1 MAIEL
6 PPLPYAYDALAPHM
20 SARTL
25 EFHHDKHH
33 AAYVNKTNELIRG
46 TDLENA
52 DLVTVVRRARDR
64 GDATLF
70 NQSGQAWNHNFLWES
85 LRAPG
90 AGGAGPSGELAERI
104 ESDFDG
110 LDGFADRFKK
120 EAVGHFASGWA
131 WLVLNGD
138 RLEVIS
144 THDGDSAIAREGLAP
159 LLVLD
164 LWEHAYYLDYQN
176 RRPDFVDGFLAQ
188 TINWDFAARNLDAAR
203 GRTSAAA

>member
-33 AAYVNKTNELIRG
+33 AAYVAKTNELIRG
-46 TDLENA
+46 TELEGA
-52 DLVTVVRRARDR
+52 DLVTIVRRARER
-64 GDATLF
+64 GDQALF
-70 NQSGQAWNHNFLWES
+70 NQAGQAWNHNFLWLS
-85 LRAPG
+85 LRPG
-90 AGGAGPSGELAERI
+90 GGAGPSGELAERL

-110 LDGFADRFKK
+110 LDGFTEAFKK

-131 WLVLNGD
+131 WLVLNGE

-144 THDGDSAIAREGLAP
+144 THDGDSAIAREGVVP

-176 RRPDFVDGFLAQ
+176 RRPDFVDACLANL
-188 TINWDFAARNLDAAR
+188 INWDFAAQNLDTAR
-203 GRTSAAA
+203 GRASVAA

>member
-1 MAIEL
+1 MAITL
-6 PPLPYAYDALAPHM
+6 PPLPYAYDALEPHM

-46 TDLENA
+46 TDLESA
-52 DLVTVVRRARDR
+52 DLVTIVRRARDR
-64 GDATLF
+64 GDQQLF
-70 NQSGQAWNHNFLWES
+70 NQSGQAWNHDFLWHS
-85 LRAPG
+85 LRAG
-90 AGGAGPSGELAERI
+90 GGAGPSGELAERL
-104 ESDFDG
+104 ETDFDG
-110 LDGFADRFKK
+110 LDGFAERFKK

-131 WLVLNGD
+131 WLVLSGE

-144 THDGDSAIAREGLAP
+144 THDGDSAIAREGVVP

-176 RRPDFVDGFLAQ
+176 RRPDFVGAYLAN

-203 GRTSAAA
+203 GRASAAA

>member
-1 MAIEL
+1 MAINL
-6 PPLPYAYDALAPHM
+6 PPLPYDHGALAPHM

-25 EFHHDKHH
+25 EFHHGKHH
-33 AAYVNKTNELIRG
+33 KAYVDKTNELVRG

-52 DLVTVVRRARDR
+52 DLVTIVRRARER
-64 GDATLF
+64 GDQKLF
-70 NQSGQAWNHNFLWES
+70 DQAGQAWNHDFLWQS
-85 LRAPG
+85 LRPAD
-90 AGGAGPSGELAERI
+90 GGGPSGELAERL

-110 LDGFADRFKK
+110 LDGFAERFKK

-131 WLVLNGD
+131 WLVARGE
-138 RLEVIS
+138 RLDVIS
-144 THDGDSAIAREGLAP
+144 THDGDSAIAHDGVVP

-176 RRPDFVDGFLAQ
+176 RRPDFVDAYLAN

-203 GRTSAAA
+203 RRASVAA

>member
-1 MAIEL
+1 MAITL
-6 PPLPYAYDALAPHM
+6 PPLPYAYDALEPHM

-33 AAYVNKTNELIRG
+33 AAYVDKTNELIRG

-52 DLVTVVRRARDR
+52 DLVTIVRRARER
-64 GDATLF
+64 GDQKLF
-70 NQSGQAWNHNFLWES
+70 NQAGQAWNHDFLWQS
-85 LRAPG
+85 LRAG
-90 AGGAGPSGELAERI
+90 GGAAPSGELAERLDT
-104 ESDFDG
+104 DFGG
-110 LDGFADRFKK
+110 LDGFVERFKK

-131 WLVLNGD
+131 WLVARGD

-144 THDGDSAIAREGLAP
+144 THDADSALVHDGVVP

-176 RRPDFVDGFLAQ
+176 RRPDFVDAYLGN

-203 GRTSAAA
+203 GRAQAAA

>member
-1 MAIEL
+1 MAITL
-6 PPLPYAYDALAPHM
+6 PPLPYDHGALAPHM

-25 EFHHDKHH
+25 EFHHGKHH
-33 AAYVNKTNELIRG
+33 KAYVDKTNELIRG
-46 TDLENA
+46 TELKNA
-52 DLVTVVRRARDR
+52 DLVTIVRRARER
-64 GDATLF
+64 GEQRLF
-70 NQSGQAWNHNFLWES
+70 NQAGQAWNHDFLWQS
-85 LRAPG
+85 LRP
-90 AGGAGPSGELAERI
+90 AGGGGPSGELAERL

-110 LDGFADRFKK
+110 LDGFTERFKE

-131 WLVLNGD
+131 WLVARGD

-144 THDGDSAIAREGLAP
+144 THDADSALVHDGVVP

-176 RRPDFVDGFLAQ
+176 RRPDFVDAYLAD

-203 GRTSAAA
+203 GRASVAA

>member
-6 PPLPYAYDALAPHM
+6 PPLPYAYDALEPYM

-52 DLVTVVRRARDR
+52 DLVTIVRRARDR
-64 GDATLF
+64 GDPQLF
-70 NQSGQAWNHNFLWES
+70 NQSGQAWNHNFLWLS
-85 LRAPG
+85 LRPE
-90 AGGAGPSGELAERI
+90 GGAGPTGELAERL
-104 ESDFDG
+104 ENDFDG
-110 LDGFADRFKK
+110 VDGFAERFKK

-131 WLVLNGD
+131 WLVLDGD

-144 THDGDSAIAREGLAP
+144 THDGDSAIAREGVVP

-176 RRPDFVDGFLAQ
+176 RRPDFVDAYLANM
-188 TINWDFAARNLDAAR
+188 INWEFAARNLEAAR
-203 GRTSAAA
+203 GRSSAAA

>member
-46 TDLENA
+46 SDLEAA
-52 DLVTVVRRARDR
+52 DLATIVRRARDR
-64 GDATLF
+64 GDQMLF
-70 NQSGQAWNHNFLWES
+70 NQSGQAWNHDFLWSS
-85 LRAPG
+85 LRPPSDG
-90 AGGAGPSGELAERI
+90 AAGPSGELAERI
-104 ESDFDG
+104 ETDFDG
-110 LDGFADRFKK
+110 VDGFTDCFKK

-131 WLVLNGD
+131 WLVLSGD

-144 THDGDSAIAREGLAP
+144 THDGDSAIARDGVVP

-188 TINWDFAARNLDAAR
+188 TINWDFAAKNLQGAR
-203 GRTSAAA
+203 GRASAAA

>member
-6 PPLPYAYDALAPHM
+6 PPLPYAYDALQPHM
-20 SARTL
+20 SQRTL

-33 AAYVNKTNELIRG
+33 KAYVDKTNELIRG

-52 DLVTVVRRARDR
+52 DLVTIVRAARSR
-64 GDATLF
+64 GDQQLF
-70 NQSGQAWNHNFLWES
+70 NQSGQAWNHNFLWMS
-85 LRAPG
+85 LRPEG
-90 AGGAGPSGELAERI
+90 SRGPEGELAERI
-104 ESDFDG
+104 ENDFDG
-110 LDGFADRFKK
+110 IDGFNDRFKK

-131 WLVLNGD
+131 WLVLNGEQLD
-138 RLEVIS
+138 VIS
-144 THDGDSAIAREGLAP
+144 THDGDSAIAREGVVP

-176 RRPDFVDGFLAQ
+176 RRPDFVDGYLAK

>member
-1 MAIEL
+1 MAIAL
-6 PPLPYAYDALAPHM
+6 PPLPYDHSALAPHM
-20 SARTL
+20 SSRTL
-25 EFHHDKHH
+25 EFHHGKHH
-33 AAYVNKTNELIRG
+33 KAYVDKTNELIRG

-52 DLVTVVRRARDR
+52 DLVTIVRRARER
-64 GDATLF
+64 GEQQLF
-70 NQSGQAWNHNFLWES
+70 NQAGQAWNHDFLWQS
-85 LRAPG
+85 LRP
-90 AGGAGPSGELAERI
+90 AGGGGPSGELAERL

-110 LDGFADRFKK
+110 LDGFTEQFKN

-131 WLVLNGD
+131 WLVARGD

-144 THDGDSAIAREGLAP
+144 THDGDCAIAHDGVVP

-176 RRPDFVDGFLAQ
+176 RRPDFVDAYLGN

-203 GRTSAAA
+203 GRASVAA